1 MHNIFLSLVLNNF
14 CISLCWCKFLFLFL
28 LIPIRDF
35 MCLYVY
41 TEGTIQRFTF
51 LFNYI
56 LKTLIADS
64 HAVLRNNTED
74 SEYASSDFYQSCVC
88 AQLLSHIWLFPMPWI
103 VAHQASLANLEF
115 SKTTGTGFS
124 TILQLYSN
132 FTFYIHLFAYVCT

>member
-1 MHNIFLSLVLNNF
+1 
-14 CISLCWCKFLFLFL
+14 
-28 LIPIRDF
+28 

-51 LFNYI
+51 LFNCI

-88 AQLLSHIWLFPMPWI
+88 VLSCSVISDSLLLHGL
-103 VAHQASLANLEF
+103 
-115 SKTTGTGFS
+115 
-124 TILQLYSN
+124 
-132 FTFYIHLFAYVCT
+132 